1 MQPFEVISFC
11 PRCGERSQSA
21 PAIPFHCALCGL
33 KLFFNTTVSVS
44 AFIFGPDGKVL
55 LIQRGKEPAKGKL
68 ATVGGFVDIGE
79 TAEAAL
85 LRELR
90 EEVGAE
96 VENIR
101 FLTSATNNYLYAD
114 ITYPVLDLFFICHLR
129 ANQVVHLSA
138 EASALVW
145 SELAE
150 IDEETLAFDSMKIA
164 FRKLVEFVESEK

>member
-1 MQPFEVISFC
+1 M
-11 PRCGERSQSA
+11 
-21 PAIPFHCALCGL
+21 PAIPFNCAKCGL
-33 KLFFNTTVSVS
+33 KLFFNATVSVS

-96 VENIR
+96 VEDIR
-101 FLTSATNNYLYAD
+101 FLTSATNNYLYAG
-114 ITYPVLDLFFICHLR
+114 ITYPVLDLFFVCQLR
-129 ANQVVHLSA
+129 SMKVHSSA
-138 EASALVW
+138 EVSALVW
-145 SELAE
+145 SVLAE

-164 FRKLVEFVESEK
+164 FRKLVESVRTGK